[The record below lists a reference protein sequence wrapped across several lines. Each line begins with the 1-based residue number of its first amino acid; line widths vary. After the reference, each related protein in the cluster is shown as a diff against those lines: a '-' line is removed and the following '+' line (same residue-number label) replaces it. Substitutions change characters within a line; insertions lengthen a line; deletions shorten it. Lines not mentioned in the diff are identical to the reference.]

1 MYFVIAVQSQMQK
14 YSKFES
20 TNIFSGGNN
29 DEDNNYEGNND
40 EGNNGDGNE
49 QRKVKT
55 RKKTS

>member
-1 MYFVIAVQSQMQK
+1 MQK